1 MIFARCLV
9 VGASLAATFSCAA
22 GFAQSYPSRQISIV
36 VSYPAGSDTD
46 AMARLFAEKLSVKL
60 RQTVVVQ
67 NRPGA
72 AGTVGNSYVSRALPD
87 GYTLL
92 FTPNT
97 LTTAPLVMK
106 LPPGSSYDALQG
118 FTPII
123 QTAKSPVLLVANADT
138 GFKTLADVVN
148 ASRKGANLSYGS
160 PGAGSPMH
168 IAGEWLNKAA
178 NIKIQHV
185 PYRGVAPSV
194 ADVAAGHIP
203 LAYVTLGPVAQY
215 LKTGRLVAIAVSD
228 PVRSSFLPNIPTLSE
243 LGYKDVAA
251 GAWYG
256 FFAPAGTPASVIET
270 LNVTMNDILKAPD
283 VITALH
289 TIAADPVG
297 GPPERLGTL
306 NADDFTRLGKVISD
320 LGIQA
325 D

>member
-1 MIFARCLV
+1 MSPIRRLV
-9 VGASLAATFSCAA
+9 FTAPFVAILAGPLAS
-22 GFAQSYPSRQISIV
+22 AQTYPIRPISII

-46 AMARLFAEKLSVKL
+46 AMARLFAEKLSLRVK
-60 RQTVVVQ
+60 QPVFVQ

-72 AGTVGNSYVSRALPD
+72 GGTVGNSYVSRALPD

-106 LPPGSSYDALQG
+106 LPPASTYDALNG
-118 FTPII
+118 FTPVT
-123 QTAKSPVLLVANADT
+123 QAATSPVLLVANVDT
-138 GFKTLADVVN
+138 GFKTLADVID
-148 ASRKGANLSYGS
+148 AARKGKELSYGS

-215 LKTGRLVAIAVSD
+215 LKTGKLVALAVSD
-228 PVRSSFLPNIPTLSE
+228 PVRSAFLPNIPTIAE

-256 FFAPAGTPASVIET
+256 FFSPKGTPDAIVSM
-270 LNVTMNDILKAPD
+270 LNANINEILKAPD
-283 VITALH
+283 VVTALH

-297 GPPERLGTL
+297 GPPERLGKL
-306 NADDFTRLGKVISD
+306 NSSDYDRLGKIIAE

-325 D
+325 E